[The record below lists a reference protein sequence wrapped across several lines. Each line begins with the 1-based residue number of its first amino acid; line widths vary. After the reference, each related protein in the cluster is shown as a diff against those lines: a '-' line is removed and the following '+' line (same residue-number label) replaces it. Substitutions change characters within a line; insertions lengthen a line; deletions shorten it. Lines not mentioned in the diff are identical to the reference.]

1 MAASNTKAMHEALE
15 AIKCINTEGLKRLL
29 VELVEADIFDGG
41 LINKTIS
48 AVEKARRALS
58 APEMETEAINA
69 AAMHEALEL
78 VNKIYDM
85 LSKPCIVIE
94 EVRQACQKAR
104 AVLISTPPRNCDVGT
119 AKEQWKRFDEFC
131 ISWEE
136 SGPNGGC
143 SDECPCMAIKSKE
156 SDGCFGQSGCFSIWA
171 QMPYEEE
178 GRAEK

>member
-1 MAASNTKAMHEALE
+1 MLWLLSFIIEHSSKAMESNQMKMREALDRIGNIAGFVAE
-15 AIKCINTEGLKRLL
+15 NCGDQQTAKYMNDIISEVQSAI
-29 VELVEADIFDGG
+29 A
-41 LINKTIS
+41 
-48 AVEKARRALS
+48 
-58 APEMETEAINA
+58 
-69 AAMHEALEL
+69 
-78 VNKIYDM
+78 
-85 LSKPCIVIE
+85 
-94 EVRQACQKAR
+94 
-104 AVLISTPPRNCDVGT
+104 TPPRNCDVGT